1 MSKMLTLLFAPVFLL
16 LSTNNFAQTNH
27 FTADFPS
34 VNTASNNTK
43 VFAIP
48 ASPVAKNITFS
59 LGDASNP
66 LNVSSMIVS
75 TPAGSIPAWCDLNGT
90 NCKLV
95 APSLPTNSGKYVWCI
110 KAYDTLSRDYS
121 TNCIYDTLFML
132 PSIKVNKLT
141 LVKTVT
147 TNPTTIASSIQSIST
162 GSIPKWCSI
171 NGTNCSFNAP
181 AVPTNTGTYIWSV
194 AAYDTANNLTSAG
207 IILDTVQLVD
217 PQKVVDLNKRLHS
230 VSTNADGS
238 FTVQFS
244 FIVNNQSG
252 QILNRMSILDNL
264 TSVFNNNVNYSVLS
278 ITNSGYLNSNKNYNG
293 TSNLNLLSDSIILVN
308 NKQDTVILKVLIRGT
323 NINGDYFNSA
333 VATVNTNL
341 GIFNVSSNDPIANP
355 TNTNTRL
362 ATKFSIPEV
371 NVVVAGGFSPNNDG
385 IDDTWIVKRPYGT
398 QVAVKVFNRWGIEVY
413 SNANYQ
419 NDWRGIGVNNFLG
432 RNIPEGTYFYIVEAT
447 DLDGTLLKLNGSLTV
462 VR

>member
-1 MSKMLTLLFAPVFLL
+1 MSKILILLFAPVFLL
-16 LSTNNFAQTNH
+16 LYANSYAQSNK
-27 FTADFPS
+27 FTSDLAT
-34 VNTASNNTK
+34 VNKATLNTK

-48 ASPVAKNITFS
+48 ASPVVKNITFS

-75 TPAGSIPAWCDLNGT
+75 TPSGSIPAWCDLNGN
-90 NCKLV
+90 NCMVV
-95 APSLPTNSGKYVWCI
+95 APVLPTNSGKYVWCI
-110 KAYDTLSRDYS
+110 KAYDTLSRNYS

-141 LVKTVT
+141 LVKSVS

-162 GSIPKWCSI
+162 GSIPKWCNI

-181 AVPTNTGTYIWSV
+181 AVPANTGTYIWSV

-207 IILDTVQLVD
+207 IILDTLQLLD
-217 PQKVVDLNKRLHS
+217 PHKVVDLNKRLHS
-230 VSTNADGS
+230 VTTNADGS
-238 FTVQFS
+238 FTVQFN

-252 QILNRMSILDNL
+252 QILNNMSIRDNL
-264 TSVFNNNVNYSVLS
+264 TTVFNNNLNYSVLS
-278 ITNSGYLNSNKNYNG
+278 INNSGYLNANKNYNG
-293 TSNLNLLSDSIILVN
+293 TSNVNLLADSIILVN
-308 NKQDTVILKVLIRGT
+308 NKQDTVALKVLVRGN
-323 NINGDYFNSA
+323 NINGDYFNTA

-341 GIFNVSSNDPIANP
+341 GIFNVTSNDPIANP

-362 ATKFSIPEV
+362 STKFTIPEV
-371 NVVVAGGFSPNNDG
+371 NVVVSGGFSPNNDG
-385 IDDTWIVKRPYGT
+385 IDDTWIIKRPYGT
-398 QVAVKVFNRWGIEVY
+398 QVAVKVFNRWGNEVY

-419 NDWRGIGVNNFLG
+419 NDWRGIGVSNFMG
-432 RNIPEGTYFYIVEAT
+432 QNIPEGTYFYLVEAT
-447 DLDGTLLKLNGSLTV
+447 QQDGTLLKLNGSLTV

>member
-1 MSKMLTLLFAPVFLL
+1 MSKILTLLFAPVFLL
-16 LSTNNFAQTNH
+16 IYTNNYAQSNKLSTDLATENKATL
-27 FTADFPS
+27 
-34 VNTASNNTK
+34 NTK

-48 ASPVAKNITFS
+48 ANPVAKNITFS

-75 TPAGSIPAWCDLNGT
+75 TPAGSIPVWCDLNGN
-90 NCKLV
+90 NCKVV
-95 APSLPTNSGKYVWCI
+95 APILPTNSGKYVWCI
-110 KAYDTLSRDYS
+110 KAYDTLSGDYS

-162 GSIPKWCSI
+162 GSIPKWCAI

-181 AVPTNTGTYIWSV
+181 AVPANPGTYIWSV

-207 IILDTVQLVD
+207 IILDTLQLLD

-230 VSTNADGS
+230 VTTNADGS
-238 FTVQFS
+238 FTVQFN

-252 QILNRMSILDNL
+252 QLLNIMSIRDNL
-264 TSVFNNNVNYSVLS
+264 TTVFNNNVNFSVQS
-278 ITNSGYLNSNKNYNG
+278 ITHSGYLNANKNYNG
-293 TSNLNLLSDSIILVN
+293 TSNLNLLADSIILTN
-308 NKQDTVILKVLIRGT
+308 NKQDTVSLKVLVRGN
-323 NINGDYFNSA
+323 NINGDYYNTA
-333 VATVNTNL
+333 VATVNSHL
-341 GIFNVSSNDPIANP
+341 GIFDVTSNDPIANP

-362 ATKFSIPEV
+362 ATKFTIPEV
-371 NVVVAGGFSPNNDG
+371 NVVVSGGFSPNNDG
-385 IDDTWIVKRPYGT
+385 IDDTWIIKRPYGA
-398 QVAVKVFNRWGIEVY
+398 QVAVKVFNRWGNEVY

-432 RNIPEGTYFYIVEAT
+432 RNIPEGTYFYLVEAT
-447 DLDGTLLKLNGSLTV
+447 DQDGTLLKLNGSLTV